1 MAIITLRLSD
11 QEEKILDL
19 LVRHFDQDKSKV
31 LKDALW
37 DMFEDLRDRELVED
51 FEKRLREGKV
61 EFASADEWVSVLEEK
76 KPEYNPRIERPAR
89 PARAKKPGP
98 RRKK

>member
-11 QEEKILDL
+11 QEEKVLEL

-37 DMFEDLRDRELVED
+37 DMFEDLRDRELIED
-51 FEKRLREGKV
+51 FEKKLRAGKV
-61 EFASADEWVSVLEEK
+61 EFVSADDFVSTLEEK
-76 KPEYNPRIERPAR
+76 KPEYHPRVERPV
-89 PARAKKPGP
+89 RAKKAG

>member
-11 QEEKILDL
+11 QEEKVLDL

-37 DMFEDLRDRELVED
+37 EMYEDVRDRELIED
-51 FEKRLREGKV
+51 FEKRHRAGKV
-61 EFASADEWVSVLEEK
+61 EFVTADDFVSTLEEK
-76 KPEYNPRIERPAR
+76 KPEYPPRTERSV
-89 PARAKKPGP
+89 RAKKVG